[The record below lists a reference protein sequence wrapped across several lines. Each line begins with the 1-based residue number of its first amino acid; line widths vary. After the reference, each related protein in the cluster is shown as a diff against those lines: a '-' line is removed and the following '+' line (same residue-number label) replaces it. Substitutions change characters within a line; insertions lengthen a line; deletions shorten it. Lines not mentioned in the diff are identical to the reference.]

1 MMLVASAS
9 ASLASTRARAPASA
23 RTSHVPDFFARN
35 PRLRTAV
42 GPRPRAPRVAAA
54 SGDGA
59 VNCDNPSSWKDPGL
73 NRSLLTEPE
82 CLSIARRFT
91 RDDEW
96 VAYQSPKRYWE
107 QMTTINRS
115 VVAKRVTGPAMA
127 LALWSIV
134 VSFVAR
140 RFSLLSQLTDAAP
153 FVGVVGGA
161 MTLLLAFRTNAA
173 YARFG
178 AAADSFAEV
187 LAATRNL
194 SRKMVVWC
202 PTDDRERNARLVAA
216 IPWAVKHRGQGIEGT
231 PGAREELATTL
242 LDAELNAMDL
252 GANVPMQIMT
262 EITRGL
268 DRMNEHKVELI
279 YQLLMDNDLTA
290 LHSQAGRTDRLA
302 STPTPVSYSRHISR
316 GLILWLLT
324 LPATVAATCPAWIIA
339 PGTLLVAWLL
349 LGIDDIGMQ
358 LEQPY
363 TVMPVRMFCEECA
376 AEVSAEMMESAWTPR
391 IGEPREDVLD
401 SDFLNSELTAGSES
415 RTSLERT
422 TTGVDNVG

>member
-161 MTLLLAFRTNAA
+161 ATLFLAFRTNAA
-173 YARFG
+173 
-178 AAADSFAEV
+178 
-187 LAATRNL
+187 
-194 SRKMVVWC
+194 
-202 PTDDRERNARLVAA
+202 
-216 IPWAVKHRGQGIEGT
+216 
-231 PGAREELATTL
+231 
-242 LDAELNAMDL
+242 
-252 GANVPMQIMT
+252 
-262 EITRGL
+262 
-268 DRMNEHKVELI
+268 
-279 YQLLMDNDLTA
+279 
-290 LHSQAGRTDRLA
+290 
-302 STPTPVSYSRHISR
+302 
-316 GLILWLLT
+316 
-324 LPATVAATCPAWIIA
+324 
-339 PGTLLVAWLL
+339 
-349 LGIDDIGMQ
+349 
-358 LEQPY
+358 
-363 TVMPVRMFCEECA
+363 
-376 AEVSAEMMESAWTPR
+376 
-391 IGEPREDVLD
+391 
-401 SDFLNSELTAGSES
+401 
-415 RTSLERT
+415 
-422 TTGVDNVG
+422 